1 MDRSDVIFLIKEKMV
16 QNDFGQWVRSDWV
29 DPLTEFELGIDE
41 PDPIPFSNVDR
52 WRSREVFCDV
62 RSITRT
68 EWFEAGRN
76 GIEHPEFIFVINR
89 NEYDDE
95 KIVQYNDKIY
105 GVYRTYE
112 AKNENLE
119 LYVEA
124 KGGLH
129 ESDS

>member
-1 MDRSDVIFLIKEKMV
+1 MDRSDVINLIEEKLE
-16 QNDFGQWVRSDWV
+16 QNDFGGFEAVEFV
-29 DPLTEFELGIDE
+29 EPLVEFKLGIDE
-41 PDPIPFSNVDR
+41 GNSVPFSER
-52 WRSREVFCDV
+52 LPWKSTEVFCDV

-76 GIEHPEFIFVINR
+76 GIQHPEFVFIINR
-89 NEYDDE
+89 NEYNGE
-95 KIVQYNDKIY
+95 RIVEYNGQRY

-119 LYVEA
+119 LYCEA

-129 ESDS
+129 VYA

>member
-1 MDRSDVIFLIKEKMV
+1 MDRSDVINLIKENLV
-16 QNDFGQWVRSDWV
+16 QNEFGQWVREDVV
-29 DPLTEFELGIDE
+29 DPQVEYELGIDE
-41 PDPIPFSNVDR
+41 PDPIPFSE
-52 WRSREVFCDV
+52 RSPYRSTEVFCDV

-76 GIEHPEFIFVINR
+76 GIQHPEYIFVINR
-89 NEYDDE
+89 NEYDGE
-95 KIVQYNDKIY
+95 KMVLYNGQYY
-105 GVYRTYE
+105 GIYRTYE

-129 ESDS
+129 ESNS